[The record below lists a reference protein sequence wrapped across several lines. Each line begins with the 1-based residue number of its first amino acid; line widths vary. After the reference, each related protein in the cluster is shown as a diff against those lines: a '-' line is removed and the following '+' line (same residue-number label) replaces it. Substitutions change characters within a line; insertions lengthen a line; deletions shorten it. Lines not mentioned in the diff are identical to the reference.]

1 MSRRRRPGYVLRLGD
16 SNRRLR
22 RELSS
27 TLAVGWSSMSGIWP
41 SERGRKSE
49 RTVRKSRVHSRLWRR
64 TMPSWLLRGTL
75 PSKIFFIL
83 PAIDGE
89 IFVSVARLAF
99 RLFKLF
105 RQSVSS
111 LSVLKSMLALGENFL
126 RISTSFHVV
135 LTVSRG
141 MRV

>member
-1 MSRRRRPGYVLRLGD
+1 MCPAEEF
-16 SNRRLR
+16 NPN
-22 RELSS
+22 SS
-27 TLAVGWSSMSGIWP
+27 TFRGIRFIGSESLISPFSMSKKATIAMNASVSILATTTHGMMSVI
-41 SERGRKSE
+41 
-49 RTVRKSRVHSRLWRR
+49 TRR
-64 TMPSWLLRGTL
+64 YFS
-75 PSKIFFIL
+75 SC